1 MTTMHPEQALFEAG
15 ASNGHCYEIVG
26 ASYTPADPAAGT
38 PETAT
43 IDLSTPDHTGG
54 LLTHDYL
61 TGNTTLKWDAPGDLY
76 GTDEDVDVAVED
88 ITRGRLDA
96 QELFAAFL
104 EKMAGAGATL

>member
-1 MTTMHPEQALFEAG
+1 MHPEHALFLAG

-26 ASYTPADPAAGT
+26 ASYTPADPAAGV

-54 LLTHDYL
+54 LLTHDYG
-61 TGNTTLKWDAPGDLY
+61 TGNTTLKWDTPGDLY
-76 GTDEDVDVAVED
+76 GNDGDVDVAVED
-88 ITRGRLDA
+88 ITRGALDV

-104 EKMAGAGATL
+104 EQLVSAGATL